1 MTNKSPALITV
12 TFNAKERYS
21 RHLSFLDLGVFLV
34 KLCILSLFFQY
45 MISEMAATDVSW
57 SFVVYSLIVVGYIA
71 ITTWQDFRNSY
82 IVCACYKNDTKPA
95 RAEIEIEFSN
105 KEEYRS
111 FRAVAGNDIDLNLA
125 QILTDASMQ
134 QNNDT
139 RSSIKVDIADV
150 RYRNKTQRAIVRIW
164 GSIKVSKQ

>member
-1 MTNKSPALITV
+1 MTNESPALISETLH
-12 TFNAKERYS
+12 AKKRYS
-21 RHLSFLDLGVFLV
+21 RHLSFWDLGVFLM
-34 KLCILSLFFQY
+34 KLYILSLFFQN
-45 MISEMAATDVSW
+45 MTSEMTAADVSW
-57 SFVVYSLIVVGYIA
+57 SFVIYSLVAVGYIA

-82 IVCACYKNDTKPA
+82 IVCTCYKNDTKPA

-134 QNNDT
+134 QNDGA

-164 GSIKVSKQ
+164 GAVKISE